1 MVLPF
6 AGLLGLAAAS
16 RVSARA
22 GVIAAGAVLLAG
34 PLAVW
39 AWVHTGNLLP
49 WAVVQ
54 LGGLLVVLALACLP
68 RRVGGLALHLGVV
81 VVLYALAK
89 LLEAAG
95 HRRMGVGP
103 QPQTC
108 AGGGRRLARDDGI
121 GIAGGFA
128 PQ

>member
-1 MVLPF
+1 M
-6 AGLLGLAAAS
+6 
-16 RVSARA
+16 
-22 GVIAAGAVLLAG
+22 
-34 PLAVW
+34 
-39 AWVHTGNLLP
+39 HTGNLLP

-95 HRRMGVGP
+95 HSVSERVYD
-103 QPQTC
+103 
-108 AGGGRRLARDDGI
+108 L
-121 GIAGGFA
+121 FA
-128 PQ
+128 APKRS

>member
-16 RVSARA
+16 RVSVRA
-22 GVIAAGAVLLAG
+22 GVAAAGAVLLAG

-39 AWVHTGNLLP
+39 AWAHTGNLLP

-54 LGGLLVVLALACLP
+54 LGGLLVVLVLACLP

-81 VVLYALAK
+81 VVLYTLAK

-95 HRRMGVGP
+95 HSVSERVYDLFGAAQVP
-103 QPQTC
+103 C
-108 AGGGRRLARDDGI
+108 WDGMQ
-121 GIAGGFA
+121 GAVRS
-128 PQ
+128 